1 MSEHQYITDANGQRT
16 AVILS
21 IEEYEELLADTRS
34 ANADADSDE
43 EEDTLL
49 ARLMELSENSPK
61 VSREE
66 VFAALRRQL

>member
-1 MSEHQYITDANGQRT
+1 MPEHQYITDANGQRT

-21 IEEYEELLADTRS
+21 MEEYEELLADTRPGET
-34 ANADADSDE
+34 DSEE

-49 ARLMELSENSPK
+49 ARLMELSEDSPE

-66 VFAALRRQL
+66 VFAALRRES